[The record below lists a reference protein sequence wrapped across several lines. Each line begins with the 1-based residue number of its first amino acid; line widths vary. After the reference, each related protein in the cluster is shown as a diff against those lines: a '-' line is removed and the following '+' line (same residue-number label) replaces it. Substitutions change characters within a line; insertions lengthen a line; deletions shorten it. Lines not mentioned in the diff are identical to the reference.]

1 MISPMT
7 AATILMKKGHTENIK
22 QEALRIASLYEGR
35 IQIQI
40 DVNRGGCEALV
51 RITEYG
57 L

>member
-1 MISPMT
+1 MT
-7 AATILMKKGHTENIK
+7 AATILIKKGHTDNLK
-22 QEALRIASLYEGR
+22 QEALKIASLYEGR

-40 DVNRGGCEALV
+40 DVNRGDEEALV